1 MLKASAESHSR
12 GKNIRY
18 FLVVFQFF
26 ISMTLIAVTLLIDRQ
41 VSYIKDKDLGIDKT
55 HVVYAR
61 LPLPLFRGKK
71 EVFTERISSLQAVEN
86 VAYSSRMFGDIDGYN
101 TLELNGKINKFTT
114 MWVDAAFID
123 FYDL

>member
-1 MLKASAESHSR
+1 M
-12 GKNIRY
+12 
-18 FLVVFQFF
+18 
-26 ISMTLIAVTLLIDRQ
+26 
-41 VSYIKDKDLGIDKT
+41 
-55 HVVYAR
+55 VYAK

-123 FYDL
+123 FYDLELLEGRFFSEKFKADINTSALLNEAALR